1 VVLFGTSVS
10 DRSGDFLHG
19 RPTTRKGFTM
29 AGSRTGTSSIYYLAK
44 KICRMVALYG
54 ASDLSTRVS
63 PEFATA
69 VTALVAACHA
79 FEALDNL
86 PFQVDR
92 IAPAGPEDS
101 LP

>member
-1 VVLFGTSVS
+1 
-10 DRSGDFLHG
+10 
-19 RPTTRKGFTM
+19 M
-29 AGSRTGTSSIYYLAK
+29 AGSRTGTSTIYYLAR

-54 ASDLSTRVS
+54 ASDLGTRVS
-63 PEFATA
+63 AEFQTA
-69 VTALVAACHA
+69 VLALVAACQA

-92 IAPAGPEDS
+92 ISPAGPEDA